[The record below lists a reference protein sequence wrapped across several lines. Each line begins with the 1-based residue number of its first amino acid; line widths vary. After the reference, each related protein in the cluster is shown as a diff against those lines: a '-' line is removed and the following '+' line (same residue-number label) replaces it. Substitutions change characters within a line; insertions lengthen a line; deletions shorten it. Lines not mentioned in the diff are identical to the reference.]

1 MQSPGAHD
9 YSELC
14 VAVRNEKLAK
24 RPLNV
29 GNHLSHS
36 SSNPSPVKIVLAVP
50 CLRGTEV
57 VPLHYLEY
65 LLGRIVF
72 SHYKSLENEVAL
84 STTKFHSLFLPKHLH
99 GLIAV
104 RISLIKISL
113 LSASPLQGHVLAA

>member
-1 MQSPGAHD
+1 MVKTMTQKMLLYTQLQEGLKHTLMQSPGAHD

-84 STTKFHSLFLPKHLH
+84 STT
-99 GLIAV
+99 
-104 RISLIKISL
+104 
-113 LSASPLQGHVLAA
+113 